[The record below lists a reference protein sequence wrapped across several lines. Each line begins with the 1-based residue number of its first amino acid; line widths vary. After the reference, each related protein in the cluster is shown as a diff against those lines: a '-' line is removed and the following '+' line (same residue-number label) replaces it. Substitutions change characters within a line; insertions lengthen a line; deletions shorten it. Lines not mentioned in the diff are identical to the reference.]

1 MNPRILLVEDD
12 PTSRAFLQAATE
24 SLPAMVDAAA
34 SMAEALA
41 LATAHSHVLWLFD
54 ARLPD
59 GSGGELLARLRARGL
74 QTPAIAHTASR
85 GQDDHAALRA
95 AGFVS
100 TVSKPLPADAWLAA
114 IRRVLALQTASD
126 AIDAV
131 TLAVRQPAASY
142 DLPVWDDAQALSALA
157 GSAGNVAAMRGLFI
171 AELPGARDAVAAAAA
186 AGDAGALRAALHRL
200 EAGCGFVGAARLGA
214 AILRLRDASGSD
226 DALQAFR
233 NAAQDTL
240 SED

>member
-24 SLPAMVDAAA
+24 LLPAVVDAAA

-41 LATAHSHVLWLFD
+41 LATANPHALWLFD

-59 GSGGELLARLRARGL
+59 GSGSELLARLRARGL

-85 GQDDHAALRA
+85 EQDEHAALLA
-95 AGFVS
+95 AGFAT
-100 TVSKPLPADAWLAA
+100 TVAKPLPADAWLAA
-114 IRRVLALQTASD
+114 IRRVLEPRGDGDTAD
-126 AIDAV
+126 G
-131 TLAVRQPAASY
+131 THHVRQPAAGY
-142 DLPVWDDAQALSALA
+142 HLPVWDDAQALSALA
-157 GSAGNVAAMRGLFI
+157 GNADNVAAMRGLFI
-171 AELPGARDAVAAAAA
+171 AELAGARDAVAAAAA
-186 AGDAGALRAALHRL
+186 AGDAEALRATLHRL

-214 AILRLRDASGSD
+214 AVSRLHAAPGSG

-233 NAAQDTL
+233 DAVQDTL
-240 SED
+240 SGA

>member
-24 SLPAMVDAAA
+24 SLPALVDAAA

-41 LATAHSHVLWLFD
+41 LATARPHALWLFD

-59 GSGGELLARLRARGL
+59 GSGSELLARLRARGL

-85 GQDDHAALRA
+85 EQDEHAALKT
-95 AGFVS
+95 AGFVA
-100 TVSKPLPADAWLAA
+100 TVAKPLPADAWLAA
-114 IRRVLALQTASD
+114 IRRVLEPRDGD
-126 AIDAV
+126 ADDA
-131 TLAVRQPAASY
+131 AHRVRQSVAGY
-142 DLPVWDDAQALSALA
+142 HLPVWDDAQALSALA

-171 AELPGARDAVAAAAA
+171 AELASTRDAVAAAAA
-186 AGDAGALRAALHRL
+186 TGDAAAMRASLHRL

-214 AILRLRDASGSD
+214 AVSRLHAAPDSG
-226 DALQAFR
+226 DALQAFGD
-233 NAAQDTL
+233 AVQDTL
-240 SED
+240 SGA